1 MKILLIDDDSLH
13 LSSLKTSLEVRNY
26 KCISFLCP
34 VSAIEAYRKEHFDVV
49 ITAVRMLE
57 ITGEEVLKTV
67 HNINPD
73 AKVIL
78 IVNFD
83 DVRINIMK
91 DDGVYALFCK
101 PIVIDELVRILEEI
115 EEKPAKNI

>member
-1 MKILLIDDDSLH
+1 
-13 LSSLKTSLEVRNY
+13 
-26 KCISFLCP
+26 
-34 VSAIEAYRKEHFDVV
+34 
-49 ITAVRMLE
+49 MLE